1 MGPVAPGGDRW
12 TGTIGAALG
21 AALLGRALQVD
32 SGHFRPEAVAMLTLA
47 FAILLEAVAAPEL
60 AAIAR
65 HGPSAALAAVAVCV
79 GYEAVDLLGRSPGV
93 YLHLAGRRDLLPF
106 FGGIVVSAALAGLSL
121 ARESWRRVCVP
132 LLLLVQLVLGVWMI
146 HMSSDPRIDVHVF
159 QRDAS
164 AALLSGHSPYGIAHP
179 GLGVDPRFYGPG
191 LVVDGRPLIGLPY
204 PPLSALLSLPGHLL
218 GDHRYS
224 LIAATIVSAA
234 LMAWLRPGPLPA
246 GAAALFLFTPRRFFV
261 LEQGFTEPYVV
272 LALTCVVLC
281 ARRFRRALPY
291 AVGLFFAV
299 KQYAVLAAPLLTL
312 LLPRPLSWRE
322 IWGFAWRAGAT
333 ALAVTLPLAL
343 VDPSAFVR
351 DVVLF
356 QIRQPF
362 RWDSLSFLAWLA
374 RVTSAPLPAWWG
386 FLALAAVTAL
396 ALWRAPRT
404 PAGFALGVGVAFLG
418 FFAWGKQAFAN
429 YYLFVVGALCL
440 AVAASDPDA

>member
-1 MGPVAPGGDRW
+1 MGPVAPGRDRW

-32 SGHFRPEAVAMLTLA
+32 SGHFRPEAIAMLTLA
-47 FAILLEAVAAPEL
+47 FAVLLVAVAAPEI

-79 GYEAVDLLGRSPGV
+79 GYEAVDLLGRPPGM
-93 YLHLAGRRDLLPF
+93 YLHLPGRRDLLPF
-106 FGGIVVSAALAGLSL
+106 FAGVVVSAALAGLSL

-132 LLLLVQLVLGVWMI
+132 LVLLVHFLLGVWMI
-146 HMSSDPRIDVHVF
+146 HASPDPRIDVHVF

-164 AALLSGHSPYGIAHP
+164 AALLSGHGPYGIAHP
-179 GLGVDPRFYGPG
+179 GLGVDQRHYGPG
-191 LVVDGRPLIGLPY
+191 LVVDGQTRIGLPY
-204 PPLSALLSLPGHLL
+204 PPLSALLSLPGHVL

-224 LIAATIVSAA
+224 LLMAMILSAA
-234 LMAWLRPGPLPA
+234 LMAWLRPGPLSA

-272 LALTCVVLC
+272 LALGAVVLC
-281 ARRFRRALPY
+281 ALRFRRALPY

-299 KQYAVLAAPLLTL
+299 KQYAVLASPLLVL

-322 IWGFAWRAGAT
+322 IWGLAWRAGAT

-356 QIRQPF
+356 QTQQPF
-362 RWDSLSFLAWLA
+362 RWDSLSFLAWFA
-374 RVTSAPLPAWWG
+374 RGTGAPLPAWLG
-386 FLALAAVTAL
+386 FLALAALTAL

-404 PAGFALGVGVAFLG
+404 PAGFALGVGLAFFG
-418 FFAWGKQAFAN
+418 FFAFGKQAFAN
-429 YYLFVVGALCL
+429 YYLFVLGALCL
-440 AVAASDPDA
+440 AVAASEHNA